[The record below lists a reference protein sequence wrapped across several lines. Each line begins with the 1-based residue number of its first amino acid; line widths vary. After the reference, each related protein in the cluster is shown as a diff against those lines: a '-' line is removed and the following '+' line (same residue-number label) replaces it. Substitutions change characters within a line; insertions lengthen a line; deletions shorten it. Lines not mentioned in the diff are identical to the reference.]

1 MKSKQIKVVV
11 SDLDGTLLNPDHV
24 VSDYTKETIRK
35 LIQSGIHFMIATGRH
50 HVDAARIKKSIGVDA
65 FLITANGSVV
75 QNLSGEKI
83 YEALIAP
90 EIVKQILEVD
100 IEAGVFKNI
109 YQGDHWM
116 IEEIDDI
123 FKDYYAKGEFEYQQ
137 VVFQDYYHQPISKIF
152 FTSQVAAKLIPVAAL
167 IKERFSEF
175 VDVTF
180 SIPEC
185 LEVMPKGVNKG
196 KAILET
202 LHHFDASAEEVVA
215 FGDGLNDLE
224 MLSVVGNG
232 FIMGNADALL
242 KEHLPE
248 NEVIESNAN
257 DGVANKLRALLA
269 L

>member
-1 MKSKQIKVVV
+1 MQSKQIKVVV
-11 SDLDGTLLNPDHV
+11 SDLDGTLLNPNHV
-24 VSDYTKETIRK
+24 VSEYTKETIQK
-35 LIQSGIHFMIATGRH
+35 LIQTGVHFMIATGRH
-50 HVDAARIKKSIGVDA
+50 HMDAERIKRSIGIDA
-65 FLITANGSVV
+65 FLITGNGSVV
-75 QNLSGEKI
+75 KNPSGDKI
-83 YEALIAP
+83 YEALIVP
-90 EIVKQILEVD
+90 EIAEQILKLD
-100 IEAGVFKNI
+100 IEPEVFKNI

-123 FKDYYAKGEFEYQQ
+123 FKDYYAKGEFEYKQ
-137 VVFQDYYHQPISKIF
+137 VVFKDYYQEPISKIF
-152 FTSQVAAKLIPVAAL
+152 FTSLKSEKLVPIAEAVKAQFG
-167 IKERFSEF
+167 EY

-196 KAILET
+196 KAILEM
-202 LHHFDASAEEVVA
+202 LPHFDATADEVVA

-232 FIMGNADALL
+232 FIMGNGDSTL
-242 KEHLPE
+242 KEKLPQ
-248 NEVIESNAN
+248 NEVIETNAS